1 MDEDPSGQTYKG
13 LQTPMS
19 IKKNTAEAISANSLK
34 KKFSPKD
41 NEEEAESERI
51 YPSNI
56 YSILTE

>member
-1 MDEDPSGQTYKG
+1 MDEDLSGQTYMG

-19 IKKNTAEAISANSLK
+19 IKKNTAQTISANSLK
-34 KKFSPKD
+34 KKFPHKD

-56 YSILTE
+56 SSILTE